1 MTDQDD
7 FSSSTPAEAGPLI
20 TPDDLANV
28 EEFLIGRDFEADL
41 GVATV
46 PLSAA
51 IRKPTKSEWIRTH
64 PTFQRSMFVLKVRDS
79 EARGETFLLSKAVA
93 KLVPESATAAF
104 LVLVVNRA
112 GALFFWPLAVPDERE
127 NAWHQT
133 ALKAMAEARK
143 RWVRVVPDMNAGAYV
158 LKTTEE
164 PLPDPEW
171 PTDADVEKLFGLAL
185 EKRGIR
191 DPGHDLI
198 KHLLTGA

>member
-104 LVLVVNRA
+104 LVLDNPILRNNSHLRQLITRLHFHDAPILFRCSSTRA
-112 GALFFWPLAVPDERE
+112 ASLSTSSVSCGKGVA
-127 NAWHQT
+127 
-133 ALKAMAEARK
+133 
-143 RWVRVVPDMNAGAYV
+143 
-158 LKTTEE
+158 
-164 PLPDPEW
+164 
-171 PTDADVEKLFGLAL
+171 
-185 EKRGIR
+185 
-191 DPGHDLI
+191 
-198 KHLLTGA
+198 